1 MTRINPVLDTNASP
15 EAAALFAAIKGKV
28 GMVPNLYRT
37 TAQRPAV
44 LSALLGLGD
53 DLGMGAFDAKT
64 REAIALTV
72 AKARLLRFGSQCHCG
87 FNEGRSG

>member
-1 MTRINPVLDTNASP
+1 MTRINPVLDTNATP
-15 EAAALFAAIKGKV
+15 EAATLFTAIKSKV

-44 LSALLGLGD
+44 LTALLGFGDALGK
-53 DLGMGAFDAKT
+53 GAFDAKT

-72 AKARLLRFGSQCHCG
+72 AKANRCDY
-87 FNEGRSG
+87 